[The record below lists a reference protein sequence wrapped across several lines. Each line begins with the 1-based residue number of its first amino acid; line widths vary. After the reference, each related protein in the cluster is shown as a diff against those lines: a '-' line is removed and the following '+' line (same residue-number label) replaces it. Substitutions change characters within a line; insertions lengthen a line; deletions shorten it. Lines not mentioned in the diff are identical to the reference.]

1 MDYNKR
7 QELFIKYQE
16 YFLLLDLLGKGIMI
30 KPHLWEYISRFK
42 KISKSTFERDLKKL
56 EAENM
61 LEIARTSTATI
72 IGLTGPALMYL
83 RNKKSVKAVST
94 TSIWTNR
101 NLKMSTVKN
110 EYVLNSLLTDV
121 CSLEDLK
128 SSIATTNLLSK
139 TGDNTHVLRHIRER
153 HLKETN
159 LKTHNVQSIDK
170 EITYIRDSAYNKALQ
185 LNNKTEL
192 NEEGNEIQKIKREV
206 SVRNVTLNNL
216 QSRHI
221 YFKNM
226 GEFSANYYP
235 GGTQTYSAPIT
246 FTYLEITDLLGYKK
260 FKSDMDTLSA
270 WLEGIGVSFGKVVIE
285 VVIEPNRRSA
295 IEDTIKEWK
304 RKRLSQFITGDVT
317 FNIVEVDIRNKYI
330 KGLNISLG

>member
-16 YFLLLDLLGKGIMI
+16 YFLILDLLGKGIMI
-30 KPHLWEYISRFK
+30 KPHLWEYISRVK

-72 IGLTGPALMYL
+72 IGSTGPALMLL
-83 RNKKSVKAVST
+83 RNKKYIKEVST

-110 EYVLNSLLTDV
+110 EYVLNNILSDG

-128 SSIATTNLLSK
+128 GSIAATNLLSK
-139 TGDNTHVLRHIRER
+139 TGDNTHVLSYIRER

-159 LKTHNVQSIDK
+159 LKEHNMEKIDK
-170 EITYIRDSAYNKALQ
+170 EIKKIGDLAYNRALQ
-185 LNNKTEL
+185 LKKNDL
-192 NEEGNEIQKIKREV
+192 DEEGKKIPKVKRVV
-206 SVRNVTLNNL
+206 SDDSTTLNNL
-216 QSRHI
+216 QARHI
-221 YFKNM
+221 YFKDM
-226 GEFSANYYP
+226 GKFNCRYNP
-235 GGTQTYSAPIT
+235 GGEITYSAPIT
-246 FTYLEITDLLGYKK
+246 FTYIEITDLLGYQK
-260 FKSDMDTLSA
+260 FKNDMDTLSA
-270 WLEGIGVSFGKVVIE
+270 WLEGIGVSFGKVIIE
-285 VVIEPNRRSA
+285 VVVEPNRRSA

-304 RKRLSQFITGDVT
+304 RKRLSQFSTGDVA
-317 FNIVEVDIRNKYI
+317 FNIVEVDVRNKYL
-330 KGLNISLG
+330 KGLNISVG